1 MDQHVAV
8 ASQPGAVDEVIAD
21 GEKLRQVLIRRV
33 RGHHAKVMFFRK
45 QVLGVVVNGQNVS
58 DSVHL
63 QLVDV
68 LGVSIVA
75 DIKAR

>member
-8 ASQPGAVDEVIAD
+8 ASQSGTVDEVIAH
-21 GEKLRQVLIRRV
+21 GKKLRQVLVRRV
-33 RGHHAKVMFFRK
+33 RGHHAKIMFFRK
-45 QVLGVVVNGQNVS
+45 QVLGVVVYSQNVS

-68 LGVSIVA
+68 LGVPIVA